1 MNVRRARVA
10 LVAPTLL
17 VAGLPLAVAPP
28 AHANP
33 DILVGC
39 TSLGLV
45 LAFELANDETK
56 YPGGDTIV
64 LSSGCTYTLTEEYG
78 ETGNALPRIPSGSG
92 ITVRGNGATIERGA
106 GAPAFGVMSISGDVL
121 WQQTTFREFWG
132 FTGAYFH
139 VGGSL
144 QLVDST
150 ITNVPPT
157 GQQDSA
163 IQVEA
168 SGTVL
173 LQDTLIENQSDV
185 DGGGGAAIDNK
196 GFLATF
202 GTTFR
207 NNHFAFLGDPG
218 NGGALSNT
226 GTAYLND
233 TTFTGNDSTA
243 TGGAIRNGGYLEI
256 DDSTFT
262 NNGNGTNF
270 GGAIANSSD
279 LIITDSYFEAND
291 ADIAG
296 GAIYNDGTG
305 ITQVDNSTFHDNVA
319 GLRGG
324 AIENRHAVNVEHVTF
339 SANEADVG
347 TSINSELGGVA
358 AESSIFAGT
367 SSHCGGTVFDF
378 GENLVH
384 PTRGSCPAGF
394 TVGDPKLTAPALRG
408 GQTKTL
414 ALGAGSAAIDIAGS
428 VCPSTDQRGFARPRG
443 SACDAGA
450 LENQPP
456 TTPGTPALAGS
467 SASPNAGSFSL
478 SWTAATDP
486 DGTPLTYRLLERRS
500 DEFFFTHVTSP
511 ASASQSFSN
520 HPEGTWDHRVQATD
534 GNLSSASSP
543 TSADVVVDRTAPTLP
558 AASAD
563 RAPEYAGDGGWF
575 ADQVTVSFSGSTDPD
590 LVDGSAGSGVASY
603 SGPQVFTTSGSHMAS
618 GVARDGAGNASSQ
631 VSLAVQVD
639 ATPPTVTFGGCPSDV
654 ALGST
659 AAATWTA
666 SDAHSGLSTPA
677 SGSIA
682 LDTSSIGTRTV
693 STTATDN
700 TGHDATAA
708 CTFRVVYDFTGFF
721 KPVPN
726 PPGVLT
732 VVAGDQVVLKFSLAG
747 DHGLDVVA
755 AGHPQSAPIT
765 CGTSPELTGGDPTT
779 SRRGLQFVPTGG
791 GRYSY
796 AWSSSA
802 AWAGT
807 CRQVVVLLD
816 DGTYHRANVR
826 FS

>member
-1 MNVRRARVA
+1 MNLRRARTS
-10 LVAPTLL
+10 LIAPALL
-17 VAGLPLAVAPP
+17 VAGLPLAVTPP
-28 AHANP
+28 AHAGP

-39 TSLGLV
+39 TPLGLV
-45 LAFELANDETK
+45 LAFELANDANH
-56 YPGGDTIV
+56 PGPDTIV
-64 LSSGCTYTLTEEYG
+64 LSSGCTYTMAEKYGATE
-78 ETGNALPRIPSGSG
+78 NALPSTPSGSG
-92 ITVRGNGATIERGA
+92 ITVHGNGAIIERSGS
-106 GAPAFGVMSISGDVL
+106 APSMGVMSISGDVL
-121 WQQTTFREFWG
+121 WVDTTFREFRG

-163 IQVEA
+163 IQNEA

-173 LQDTLIENQSDV
+173 LQDSLIENQFDT
-185 DGGGGAAIDNK
+185 DGGGGSAIDNK

-202 GTTFR
+202 DTTFR
-207 NNHFAFLGDPG
+207 NNTFSFFNDPG
-218 NGGALSNT
+218 NGGALTNS
-226 GTAYLND
+226 GTAHLND
-233 TTFTGNDSTA
+233 TTFAGNNATA

-256 DDSTFT
+256 HGATFT
-262 NNGNGTNF
+262 NNGNGANF

-279 LIITDSYFEAND
+279 LVITDSYFESND

-296 GAIYNDGTG
+296 GAIYNSDGG
-305 ITQVDNSTFHDNVA
+305 ITQVDNSTFHDNDA

-358 AESSIFAGT
+358 AESTIFAGT
-367 SSHCGGTVFDF
+367 ASHCGGTVFDF

-384 PTRGSCPAGF
+384 PTLGSCPAGF
-394 TVGDPKLTAPALRG
+394 AVGDPKLTAPALRG

-414 ALGAGSAAIDIAGS
+414 ALGAGSAAVDIAGS
-428 VCPSTDQRGFARPRG
+428 VCPATDQRGFVRPRG
-443 SACDAGA
+443 AACDAGA

-456 TTPGTPALAGS
+456 STPGTPALAGS
-467 SASPNAGSFSL
+467 SASPNAGTFSL

-486 DGTPLTYRLLERRS
+486 DGTPVTYRLLERRS

-511 ASASQSFSN
+511 ASAFQSFFN
-520 HPEGTWDHRVQATD
+520 HAEGTWDHRVQASD
-534 GNLSSASSP
+534 GNLTSSSSP
-543 TSADVVVDRTAPTLP
+543 TSADVVVDRTAPSLP

-575 ADQVTVSFSGSTDPD
+575 ADQVTVSFAGSTDPA

-603 SGPQVFTTSGSHMAS
+603 SAPQVFTTSGSHIAS
-618 GVARDGAGNASSQ
+618 GVATDGAGNSSAAA
-631 VSLAVQVD
+631 SLAVQVD
-639 ATPPTVTFGGCPSDV
+639 ATAPTASFGDCPNDV
-654 ALGST
+654 LLGAT
-659 AAATWTA
+659 AAASWTA
-666 SDAHSGLSTPA
+666 SDDHSGLATPA
-677 SGSIA
+677 SGSIP
-682 LDTSSIGTRTV
+682 LDTATIGTRTV

-700 TGHDATAA
+700 TGHTTTAE
-708 CTFRVVYDFTGFF
+708 CTFRVVYDFAGFF

-726 PPGVLT
+726 PPAMLT
-732 VVAGDQVVLKFSLAG
+732 VAAGDQVVLKFSLGG
-747 DHGLDVVA
+747 DQGLGVLAD
-755 AGHPQSAPIT
+755 GYPQSAPVT
-765 CGTSPELTGGDPTT
+765 CGTSPELTAGDPTT
-779 SRRGLQFVPTGG
+779 SRRGLQFLPTAG

-796 AWSSSA
+796 AWSTSSA
-802 AWAGT
+802 WSGT
-807 CRQVVVLLD
+807 CRQVILLLD

>member
-1 MNVRRARVA
+1 MNVRRARA
-10 LVAPTLL
+10 TLIAPTLL
-17 VAGLPLAVAPP
+17 VAGLPFAVAPP

-39 TSLGLV
+39 TPLGLV
-45 LAFELANDETK
+45 LAFELANDESR

-64 LSSGCTYTLTEEYG
+64 LSSGCTYTMTEKYG
-78 ETGNALPRIPSGSG
+78 TSENALPRTPSGSG
-92 ITVRGNGATIERGA
+92 ITVRGNGAIIERSGS
-106 GAPAFGVMSISGDVL
+106 APSMGVMSISGDVL
-121 WQQTTFREFWG
+121 WVDTTFREFRG

-163 IQVEA
+163 IQNEA
-168 SGTVL
+168 TGTVL
-173 LQDTLIENQSDV
+173 LQDTLIENQFDT
-185 DGGGGAAIDNK
+185 DGGGGSAIENK

-202 GTTFR
+202 DATFR
-207 NNHFAFLGDPG
+207 NNTFSFFNDPG
-218 NGGALSNT
+218 NGGAIVNT
-226 GTAYLND
+226 GTAHI
-233 TTFTGNDSTA
+233 NDSTFAGNLATA
-243 TGGAIRNGGYLEI
+243 TGGAIRNAGYLEI

-262 NNGNGTNF
+262 GNDGVNF

-279 LIITDSYFEAND
+279 LVITDSYFEDND

-296 GAIYNDGTG
+296 GAIYNSDTG

-384 PTRGSCPAGF
+384 PTLGGCPAGF
-394 TVGDPKLTAPALRG
+394 ALGDPKLTGPALRG

-414 ALGAGSAAIDIAGS
+414 ALGAGSAAVDIAGS

-511 ASASQSFSN
+511 SSAFQSFFN
-520 HPEGTWDHRVQATD
+520 HAEGTWDHRVQATD
-534 GNLSSASSP
+534 GNLTSASSP
-543 TSADVVVDRTAPTLP
+543 TSADVVVDRTAPSLP
-558 AASAD
+558 TASAD
-563 RAPEYAGDGGWF
+563 RAPEYAGGGGWF

-603 SGPQVFTTSGSHMAS
+603 STPQVFTTSGSHTAS
-618 GVARDGAGNASSQ
+618 GVARDGAGNSSAQ
-631 VSLAVQVD
+631 VALAVQVD
-639 ATPPTVTFGGCPSDV
+639 ATPPTVTFGGCPTDV
-654 ALGST
+654 VLGST

-677 SGSIA
+677 NGSIP
-682 LDTSSIGTRTV
+682 LDTSSVGTRTV

-700 TGHDATAA
+700 TGHDTTAA
-708 CTFRVVYDFTGFF
+708 CTFRVVYDFAGFF

-726 PPGVLT
+726 PPAMLT
-732 VVAGDQVVLKFSLAG
+732 VAAGDQVVLKFSLGG
-747 DHGLDVVA
+747 DQGLGVLA
-755 AGHPQSAPIT
+755 AGYPQSAPIA
-765 CGTSPELTGGDPTT
+765 CGTSPDLTSGTPTS
-779 SRRGLQFVPTGG
+779 SRRGLQFVPTAG

-796 AWSSSA
+796 AWSTSTS
-802 AWAGT
+802 WAGT
-807 CRQVVVLLD
+807 CRQVVLLLD

>member
-1 MNVRRARVA
+1 MNVRRARTA
-10 LVAPTLL
+10 LLAPTVL
-17 VAGLPLAVAPP
+17 VAGLPFAVAPP

-39 TSLGLV
+39 TPLGLV
-45 LAFELANDETK
+45 LAFELANDESK

-78 ETGNALPRIPSGSG
+78 ETGNALPRTPSGSG
-92 ITVRGNGATIERGA
+92 ITVRGNGAVIERGA

-144 QLVDST
+144 QLVDGT

-163 IQVEA
+163 IQIEA

-185 DGGGGAAIDNK
+185 DGGGGAAIENK
-196 GFLATF
+196 GYLATF
-202 GTTFR
+202 DTTFR
-207 NNHFAFLGDPG
+207 NNHFAFIGGPG

-262 NNGNGTNF
+262 DNGNGTNF

-279 LIITDSYFEAND
+279 LVITDSYFEAND

-296 GAIYNDGTG
+296 GAIYNSDGA
-305 ITQVDNSTFHDNVA
+305 ITQVDNSTFHDNSA

-358 AESSIFAGT
+358 AGSSIFAGAA
-367 SSHCGGTVFDF
+367 SHCGGTVFDF

-384 PTRGSCPAGF
+384 PALGTCPAGF
-394 TVGDPKLTAPALRG
+394 AVGDPKLTAPALRG

-414 ALGAGSAAIDIAGS
+414 ALGAGSAAVDIAGS
-428 VCPSTDQRGFARPRG
+428 VCPATDQRGFTRPRG
-443 SACDAGA
+443 AACDAGA

-456 TTPGTPALAGS
+456 TPPGAPTLAAGHVSPNRGSFGLTWTPG
-467 SASPNAGSFSL
+467 
-478 SWTAATDP
+478 TDP
-486 DGTPLTYRLLERRS
+486 DGTPLSWVLTEQRS
-500 DEFFFTHVTSP
+500 DQHAFTAVGTITTN
-511 ASASQSFSN
+511 ARQFAG
-520 HPEGTWDHRVQATD
+520 HPEGVWRFRVTASD
-534 GNLSSASSP
+534 GNLTSGSSP
-543 TSADVVVDRTAPTLP
+543 TSSAVKVDQTAPTLP
-558 AASAD
+558 VPATD
-563 RAPEYAGDGGWF
+563 RTAEYAGDGGWF
-575 ADQVTVSFSGSTDPD
+575 ADQVSVSFAGSTDPD

-603 SGPQVFTTSGSHMAS
+603 SVPQVFTTSGLHTAT
-618 GVARDGAGNASSQ
+618 GTATDGAGN
-631 VSLAVQVD
+631 VSAAAALSVQVD
-639 ATPPTVTFGGCPSDV
+639 ATPPVVGFDSCPSAV
-654 ALGST
+654 VLGSSAR
-659 AAATWTA
+659 AAWSA
-666 SDAHSGLSTPA
+666 SDTHSGLATPA
-677 SGSIA
+677 TGTID
-682 LDTSSIGTRTV
+682 LNTSSIGTRTV
-693 STTATDN
+693 TATADDN
-700 TGHDATAA
+700 VGQASSAT
-708 CTFRVVYDFTGFF
+708 CTFDVVYAFTGFY
-721 KPVPN
+721 KPLLN
-726 PPGVLT
+726 PPSTVTVRAGDTVQVSWSLSGFQGLGVLE
-732 VVAGDQVVLKFSLAG
+732 AGFPA
-747 DHGLDVVA
+747 
-755 AGHPQSAPIT
+755 SAPIT
-765 CGTSPELTGGDPTT
+765 CGTSPSLTTGTPTT
-779 SRRGLQFVPTGG
+779 SRRGLQYLASPTG
-791 GRYSY
+791 RYTYGWTTST
-796 AWSSSA
+796 AWS
-802 AWAGT
+802 GT
-807 CRQVVVLLD
+807 CRQLVVLLD